1 MINFNF
7 NKYILLHKYF
17 GKNFQKQK
25 KNKVNNFNVNTTNRV
40 WELKEKVK
48 LKNFNEITIKG
59 GIPMFY

>member
-25 KNKVNNFNVNTTNRV
+25 NKANNFNVNTTNRV

-48 LKNFNEITIKG
+48 LNNFNEITIKG